1 MGKSMSKP
9 KKSSETGRTPM
20 DAALRYLG
28 ARARTIREVERHL
41 DACEYGE
48 VEVYE
53 TVERLKE
60 LNLLNDLAFA
70 EEYIRTRLATKPV
83 SRAHLREQLMMH
95 ETDAEAMEQALN
107 LVDDETQQRSAI
119 EVAEKYARQYARLSE
134 SERDEMVLRRLLSR
148 GYSYDDARAAL
159 KEATGE
165 RNA

>member
-1 MGKSMSKP
+1 MSKP

-53 TVERLKE
+53 TVERLKD

-70 EEYIRTRLATKPV
+70 EEFIRTRLATKPI
-83 SRAHLREQLMMH
+83 SRAHLREQLLMH
-95 ETDAEAMEQALN
+95 ETDAEAMEQALS
-107 LVDDETQQRSAI
+107 LVDEETQQRSAV
-119 EVAEKYARQYARLSE
+119 EVAEKYARQYARLPE
-134 SERDEMVLRRLLSR
+134 RERDEMVIRRLLSR
-148 GYSYDDARAAL
+148 GYSYDDAHAAL
-159 KEATGE
+159 REATGGLGE
-165 RNA
+165 